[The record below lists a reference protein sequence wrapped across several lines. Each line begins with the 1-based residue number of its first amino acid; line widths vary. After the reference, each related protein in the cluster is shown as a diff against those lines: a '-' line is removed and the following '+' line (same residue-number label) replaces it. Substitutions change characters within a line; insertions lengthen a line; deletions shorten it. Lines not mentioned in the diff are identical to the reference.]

1 MSWTLPSAPA
11 AVTSAGLAL
20 LVVALLSVQDSY
32 GIRLLTVA
40 GVYAL
45 SAIGFQFVFGH
56 VGALSLAQATFLG
69 VGAYATGLLSIEL
82 GWPAELTLPASV
94 LVPVALAAL
103 IAIPVLRL
111 EGEYFALAT
120 LGIGQVM
127 ILWAVSWESLTG
139 GANGLPGVPTVVLLG
154 WQIAR
159 GKPLLLLVWSF
170 VGITALAAWFVQR
183 GLYGRA
189 MRAVRDCTPAAQSVG
204 IDPARL
210 RFAAFLIS
218 AGTAG
223 LAGAFLAHATR
234 VVSPEYLGFAVMVGM
249 VTIVVVGGRTRI
261 AGAILG
267 ALLIVH
273 LPEWFRFLDQYYLI
287 AFGAATILALVLAP
301 EGVAGSIET
310 WLRRLHPP
318 RSPSIVPV
326 SHEIAARPTHQGG
339 PLLEAHGI
347 TKSFGGV
354 RALDEVRLTVASGEI
369 LGVIGPNGSGKT
381 TLINVITGF
390 YAADAG
396 SVRFDGT
403 DVTSLRAQQ
412 RAQRGLARTFQ
423 TAELVSELPAIDNVA
438 IACGWRHGFG
448 LLQAL
453 ATGPENKPLHTARA
467 QARSLLDQ
475 LGAAEVAW
483 RPAGEL
489 PYGLKRRVEI
499 ARALGIAPKLL
510 VLDEP
515 AAGLTTT
522 EQVDLRERLRGFAQR
537 GLTIIVIEHNMA
549 FLMPLAA
556 RIMCLENGSLL
567 AQGTPA
573 EIRDDRRVV
582 EAYLGTSMLSEVA
595 E

>member
-1 MSWTLPSAPA
+1 MRR
-11 AVTSAGLAL
+11 
-20 LVVALLSVQDSY
+20 DSY
-32 GIRLLTVA
+32 AIRLLTVA

-56 VGALSLAQATFLG
+56 IGALSLAQAAFLG

-82 GWPAELTLPASV
+82 GWSAELTLPASV
-94 LVPVALAAL
+94 LLPVALAVL
-103 IAIPVLRL
+103 IAVPVLRL

-120 LGIGQVM
+120 LGIAQVM
-127 ILWAVSWESLTG
+127 VLWAVSWESLTG
-139 GANGLPGVPTVVLLG
+139 GANGLPGVPAVMLFG
-154 WQIAR
+154 WEVAR
-159 GKPLLLLVWSF
+159 GRPLLLLVWSF
-170 VGITALAAWFVQR
+170 VGIAALAAWLVQR
-183 GLYGRA
+183 GLYGYA

-204 IDPARL
+204 IDPSRL

-223 LAGAFLAHATR
+223 LAGALLAHATR
-234 VVSPEYLGFAVMVGM
+234 VVSPDYLGFAVMVGM

-273 LPEWFRFLDQYYLI
+273 LPEWFRFLDRYYLI

-310 WLRRLHPP
+310 WLRRLRPP
-318 RSPSIVPV
+318 QSPAIVPV
-326 SHEIAARPTHQGG
+326 SREIAAHAAHPGG
-339 PLLEAHGI
+339 PLLEARGI
-347 TKSFGGV
+347 SKSFGGV
-354 RALDEVRLTVASGEI
+354 RALDDVSLTTAAGEI
-369 LGVIGPNGSGKT
+369 FGVIGPNGSGKT

-396 SVRFDGT
+396 SVRFDGA

-412 RAQRGLARTFQ
+412 RAGRGLARTFQ

-453 ATGPENKPLHTARA
+453 ASGPENKPLHTARA
-467 QARSLLDQ
+467 EAWSLLGEV
-475 LGAAEVAW
+475 GAADVAW

-499 ARALGIAPKLL
+499 ARALGIAPRLL

-515 AAGLTTT
+515 AAGLTIT

-537 GLTIIVIEHNMA
+537 GLTICVIEHNMA
-549 FLMPLAA
+549 FLMPLAT
-556 RIMCLENGSLL
+556 RIVCLENGRLL

-573 EIRDDRRVV
+573 EIRVDRRVI
-582 EAYLGTSMLSEVA
+582 EAYLGTSVLSVLSELA